1 MSEMR
6 GGIDIDWRRLV
17 DGTLAYEMPWPAADG
32 DRFERIARGFAAH
45 YQLDWRSPDA
55 FGFSRG
61 EGYTRFGRRDAFNYV
76 DRGRV
81 ERLHAEAQPLDS
93 EGGNVVLLPPGYR
106 GLRFTLNMRVILI
119 FYAVLLAT
127 VYLAFFPAT
136 PVIAWI
142 AGFLAI
148 YVLHILLVIA
158 SLRRKLAGWVARE
171 SWH

>member
-6 GGIDIDWRRLV
+6 GGVRIDWRRLV

-32 DRFERIARGFAAH
+32 DRFERIARGFATH
-45 YQLDWRSPDA
+45 YELDWRSVDA
-55 FGFSRG
+55 FAFARG

-76 DRGRV
+76 DRGTV
-81 ERLHAEAQPLDS
+81 ERLHAEPQEI
-93 EGGNVVLLPPGYR
+93 EGQGDNVVLLPPGYR

-127 VYLAFFPAT
+127 LYLAFFAHTPA
-136 PVIAWI
+136 IAW
-142 AGFLAI
+142 ALGFAAI
-148 YVLHILLVIA
+148 YALHIGLVIG
-158 SLRRKLAGWVARE
+158 SLKSKLARWVARE

>member
-1 MSEMR
+1 MGEMR
-6 GGIDIDWRRLV
+6 GGIDIDWRRLA

-32 DRFERIARGFAAH
+32 DRFERIAHGFAAH
-45 YQLDWRSPDA
+45 YQLDWQSPDG

-76 DRGRV
+76 DRGTV
-81 ERLHAEAQPLDS
+81 ERVRAEAQPL
-93 EGGNVVLLPPGYR
+93 EGGAENVVLLPPGYR

-127 VYLAFFPAT
+127 IYLAFFGTT
-136 PVIAWI
+136 PVMAWI
-142 AGFLAI
+142 GGFFVI
-148 YVLHILLVIA
+148 YALHILLVIA
-158 SLRRKLAGWVARE
+158 SLKRKLAGWVARE